1 MSRTTRAA
9 VVQTPGKPGLEA
21 QRAGTNHPNSRKSAG
36 AVSQVT
42 AWGAG
47 IRHSVTVK
55 TGAGIMRPYI
65 KAIEMVFGLI
75 ALWIG
80 LVQLMAS

>member
-1 MSRTTRAA
+1 
-9 VVQTPGKPGLEA
+9 
-21 QRAGTNHPNSRKSAG
+21 
-36 AVSQVT
+36 VSQVT

-47 IRHSVTVK
+47 IGHSVTVK

-65 KAIEMVFGLI
+65 KAIEMAFGLI